1 MEDVSKKKE
10 EDKDNSLIENKGG
23 DSDENHYQKLHQYAL
38 QHMHQVKEEERE
50 RWCCIL
56 YTNLLL
62 LKGRHDVAVS
72 LCKKAVHELERTSG
86 RFHPERANMI
96 NVMVVIYR

>member
-38 QHMHQVKEEERE
+38 QHMHQVKEEEERE
-50 RWCCIL
+50 MVL

-62 LKGRHDVAVS
+62 LQGRHDVAVS